1 MIDRIRQAVREI
13 LSGYGLL
20 ETETVEGTP
29 EGVEVEQLILLTDP
43 LCPACA
49 ELKKKIAYA
58 LQEGWIVELNANQGD
73 GKRIADELGI
83 EEVPALVALLSDGS
97 LVRCKYWFEGD
108 DFVFDLDIP
117 KKNDR
122 EVDNYEEPPKP
133 ETLLEDYEGD
143 FAITCMDTIL
153 KAQLANILLGK
164 YGDRFD
170 DWWYANVTPLL
181 MSIPTCPSGNLIGYG
196 KPKKKKKRR
205 RKSKVRRRPKVG
217 IVKLCREAKE
227 FLARYDERVKQLPE
241 CDLIYFAE
249 VEEGE
254 GVKIKTAYQEFLSK
268 CMKEVSGSQ
277 KERLKKC
284 AEKWRE
290 MKFKTSQ

>member
-20 ETETVEGTP
+20 ESDTVEGLP
-29 EGVEVEQLILLTDP
+29 EDVVVEQLILLTDP
-43 LCPACA
+43 LCPACK
-49 ELKKKIAYA
+49 ELKSRIAHA
-58 LQEGWIVELNANQGD
+58 LEQGWIVELNVNNGD

-83 EEVPALVALLSDGS
+83 DSVPALVAVLNDGS
-97 LVRCKYWFEGD
+97 LVKCRYWFEGD

-117 KKNDR
+117 KKNHR
-122 EVDNYEEPPKP
+122 EVEDYEEPPKP
-133 ETLLEDYEGD
+133 ETLLEDYDGD
-143 FAITCMDTIL
+143 LAITCIDPIL
-153 KAQLANILLGK
+153 KAHLANILLSK
-164 YGDRFD
+164 YGVKFD
-170 DWWYANVTPLL
+170 EWWYQNVSQLL
-181 MSIPTCPSGNLIGYG
+181 MSMPACPSGKLIGYG
-196 KPKKKKKRR
+196 KPKKKKRR
-205 RKSKVRRRPKVG
+205 RKSKSRRRPKVG
-217 IVKLCREAKE
+217 IVKLCKEAKE
-227 FLARYDERVKQLPE
+227 ALAKYDENVKKLPE